1 MKYVIENEATV
12 SRPEREPELIVSVLF
27 AFLAF
32 IRGPNGLS
40 YEQRKKPV
48 GPRMNAKCAGIN
60 RHGAGNERV
69 PQKRSSEPF

>member
-32 IRGPNGLS
+32 IRGPMAC
-40 YEQRKKPV
+40 
-48 GPRMNAKCAGIN
+48 RMSRGKN
-60 RHGAGNERV
+60 
-69 PQKRSSEPF
+69 Q